1 MLTTEEPAGEM
12 YLYIKFNI
20 NTYQIQWNTTFFQ
33 NTNIIYRAYTC
44 VESLFLVQM
53 WLFKRFT
60 ALHLSI
66 FFLAQQSYQPYIFQH
81 TAVVFLW
88 ASQVGLHVCINIIHL
103 HKHKTAFPQKIN
115 KTNYISSPVHHLLP
129 RAQNMCSLA
138 IR

>member
-33 NTNIIYRAYTC
+33 NTNIIYRTYTC
-44 VESLFLVQM
+44 VESLFSMQM

-66 FFLAQQSYQPYIFQH
+66 FFLAQ
-81 TAVVFLW
+81 
-88 ASQVGLHVCINIIHL
+88 
-103 HKHKTAFPQKIN
+103 
-115 KTNYISSPVHHLLP
+115 
-129 RAQNMCSLA
+129 
-138 IR
+138 